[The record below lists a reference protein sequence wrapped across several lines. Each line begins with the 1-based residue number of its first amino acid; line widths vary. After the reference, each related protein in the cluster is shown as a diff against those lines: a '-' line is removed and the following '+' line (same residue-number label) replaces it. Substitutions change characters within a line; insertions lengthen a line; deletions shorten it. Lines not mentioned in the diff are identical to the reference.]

1 MLAIVAI
8 TNSNFICSSLILSD
22 FNETMVALQRTI
34 FLDGYYKAWSMGS
47 GPCTM
52 CKTCNVSGACV
63 NSAFARPSMEFC
75 AIDVFKTA
83 REHGLPIKVLESK
96 TEARQS
102 YGLVLVE

>member
-1 MLAIVAI
+1 
-8 TNSNFICSSLILSD
+8 
-22 FNETMVALQRTI
+22 
-34 FLDGYYKAWSMGS
+34 
-47 GPCTM
+47 
-52 CKTCNVSGACV
+52 
-63 NSAFARPSMEFC
+63 MEFC